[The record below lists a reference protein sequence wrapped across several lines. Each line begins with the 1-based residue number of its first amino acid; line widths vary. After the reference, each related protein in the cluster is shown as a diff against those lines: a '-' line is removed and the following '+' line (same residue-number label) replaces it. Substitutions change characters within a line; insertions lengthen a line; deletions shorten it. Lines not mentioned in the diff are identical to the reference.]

1 MQCQQ
6 EQERRRRRHQ
16 PEISYPQAPKPE
28 MKRGRIGKFDTLLT
42 FTRQRSTQILI
53 VIALLY
59 VLFVSLEIPFV
70 FRTAQ
75 EPPSHPPPLVRRP
88 NGVVSGLILNDA
100 AFDSLLYKSACQVGK
115 ALWAELKSGSAQ
127 APVSKPD
134 NRSGP
139 CPGSIWVSGPE
150 FLGRGRSMVIPCG
163 LTLGSHVTVVGEP
176 LRARRKACQFVME
189 LQGLKTVEGE
199 EPPRVL
205 HFNPRLKG
213 DWSGKPVI
221 ELNTCY
227 RMHWG
232 TAMRCDGWKS
242 RAGEDTG
249 KKKYVLFI
257 MVVMYETLYF
267 NLLPIYGYFTNTY
280 I

>member
-1 MQCQQ
+1 M
-6 EQERRRRRHQ
+6 
-16 PEISYPQAPKPE
+16 
-28 MKRGRIGKFDTLLT
+28 
-42 FTRQRSTQILI
+42 
-53 VIALLY
+53 
-59 VLFVSLEIPFV
+59 
-70 FRTAQ
+70 
-75 EPPSHPPPLVRRP
+75 
-88 NGVVSGLILNDA
+88 
-100 AFDSLLYKSACQVGK
+100 
-115 ALWAELKSGSAQ
+115 
-127 APVSKPD
+127 
-134 NRSGP
+134 
-139 CPGSIWVSGPE
+139 
-150 FLGRGRSMVIPCG
+150 IPCG

-176 LRARRKACQFVME
+176 LRAQRKACQFVME

-205 HFNPRLKG
+205 HLNPRLRG

-227 RMHWG
+227 RMQWG
-232 TAMRCDGWKS
+232 TAIRCDGWKS

-267 NLLPIYGYFTNTY
+267 NLLSIHGYFTNTY